1 MTNPQNN
8 LQFACLPVLFL
19 ALALTL
25 SAAESLGNEEAE
37 AKHEERVRVT
47 KESLSKHYDLS
58 NPQIDLDEMLAPG
71 VPKDGI
77 HYLTNPKR
85 VMGVE
90 ADYPGLRE
98 RVAVVEINGEA
109 VAYPLGILNFHEV
122 ANDTVGGVPIAA
134 TYCPLCDSVAVLDRR
149 LMVTDESS
157 GEEKEIILEFGISG
171 FLYNSNMV
179 LYDQTSM
186 GLWSQVYLKAFTGK
200 FAGKSLNYLPVR
212 IMKFGAFREKY
223 PKGEV
228 LSTDTGF
235 DEPYERN
242 PYADYLTSQRVFRD
256 HDFGFKKDLPPKT
269 LGLGLKVGSFAAFVT
284 AELARQG
291 PVTIETPK
299 GPAIVTAN
307 EAGVRLQ
314 SAPAGTQALQT
325 FYHSWSAFHPETK
338 VFEVEK

>member
-1 MTNPQNN
+1 MMTSAIRFPRTRS
-8 LQFACLPVLFL
+8 LIIAM
-19 ALALTL
+19 L
-25 SAAESLGNEEAE
+25 SAGFPIALPAADTAQRE
-37 AKHEERVRVT
+37 RVT
-47 KESLSKHYDLS
+47 KEDLVKLFDLS
-58 NPQIDLDEMLAPG
+58 NPQIDLEEMLAPG
-71 VPKDGI
+71 LPKDGI

-85 VMGVE
+85 IKASE
-90 ADYPGLRE
+90 ARYPQPGE
-98 RVAVVEINGEA
+98 RVVVVDFDGEA

-122 ANDTVGGVPIAA
+122 ANDTVGGVPVAV
-134 TYCPLCDSVAVLDRR
+134 TYCPLCDSVAVMDRR
-149 LMVTDESS
+149 LRIGSESGP
-157 GEEKEIILEFGISG
+157 GEEIVLEFGISG

-200 FAGKSLNYLPVR
+200 FAGQSLNYLPVR

-242 PYADYLTSQRVFRD
+242 PYADYLTSQRVFRG

-284 AELARQG
+284 AELARKG
-291 PVTIETPK
+291 PVKIETPE
-299 GPAIVTAN
+299 GPAIVTADKV
-307 EAGVRLQ
+307 GVMLQ
-314 SAPAGTQALQT
+314 SAPAGTRALQT
-325 FYHSWSAFHPETK
+325 FYHSWSAFHPQTK
-338 VFEVEK
+338 VFEVEVEN

>member
-1 MTNPQNN
+1 MTNRLYIPGTRNRT
-8 LQFACLPVLFL
+8 LVMLLAGFL
-19 ALALTL
+19 TALA
-25 SAAESLGNEEAE
+25 AADTD
-37 AKHEERVRVT
+37 RRDRVT
-47 KESLSKHYDLS
+47 KEDLVKLYDLS

-77 HYLTNPKR
+77 HFLTNPKR
-85 VMGVE
+85 IK
-90 ADYPGLRE
+90 ARAASYPQPGE
-98 RVAVVEINGEA
+98 RVAVVDFDGEA

-122 ANDTVGGVPIAA
+122 ANDTVGGVAVA
-134 TYCPLCDSVAVLDRR
+134 VTYCPLCDSVAVMDRR
-149 LMVTDESS
+149 LKIGSESGP
-157 GEEKEIILEFGISG
+157 GEEIVLEFGISG

-200 FAGKSLNYLPVR
+200 FAGESLNYLPVR

-223 PKGEV
+223 PEGEV

-242 PYADYLTSQRVFRD
+242 PYADYLTSERVFRG

-284 AELARQG
+284 AELARKG
-291 PVTIETPK
+291 PVKIETPE
-299 GPAIVTAN
+299 GLAIVTAD
-307 EAGVRLQ
+307 EAGVMLQ
-314 SAPAGTQALQT
+314 SAPAGTRALQT
-325 FYHSWSAFHPETK
+325 FYHSWSAFHPQTK